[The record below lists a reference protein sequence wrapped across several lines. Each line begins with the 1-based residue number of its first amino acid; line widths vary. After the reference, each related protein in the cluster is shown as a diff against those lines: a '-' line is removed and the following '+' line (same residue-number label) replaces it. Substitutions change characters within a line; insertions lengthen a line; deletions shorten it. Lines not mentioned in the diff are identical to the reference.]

1 MNKNIINK
9 KMSNDSEKLEVIKL
23 MTLGNSKVGK
33 TSFIMKYTENKF
45 QEKYLSTIGLDFKAK
60 NVSINGKKYRLFFY
74 DTAGQ
79 ERYKSISL
87 NIIKDAQGII
97 LMYDVTDKTSF
108 ESIAEWINN
117 VKDAKGSN
125 FPMVL
130 VGNKIDLNDIRIVS
144 EKEGKELAEENEL
157 DFFETSNKD
166 GTNLEKATFA
176 LVNKILKKQEE
187 EENIENSYNVSE
199 KLTKNKSKEKSKR
212 CC

>member
-1 MNKNIINK
+1 
-9 KMSNDSEKLEVIKL
+9 MSVELGKLEVIKL

-33 TSFIMKYTENKF
+33 TSFIMKFTENNF

-60 NVSINGKKYRLFFY
+60 NVIINGKKYRLFFY

-79 ERYKSISL
+79 ERYKSIAL

-97 LMYDVTDKTSF
+97 LMYDVTDQTSF

-125 FPMVL
+125 FPMIL
-130 VGNKIDLNDIRIVS
+130 VGNKIDLKDIRIIS
-144 EKEGKELAEENEL
+144 EAEGKKLAKENEL
-157 DFFETSNKD
+157 EFFETSNKD

-187 EENIENSYNVSE
+187 EENIDSSCNNTE
-199 KLTKNKSKEKSKR
+199 KLTGDKIKEKSKR